1 MDQKANNTK
10 GFVLTAVTINSERN
24 IVPVDITGIVSDIQ
38 FFEHLDKPY
47 ITGNIVISDSVRL
60 YDRLDIQ
67 GAEEVIIEMQMNL
80 DSPKVRRKFYITK
93 IAAAQKTNETT
104 EMIALT
110 IVDDWFFRSTVKNVN
125 KVFTGSPDSII
136 EQIAEQYLDL
146 EVVREGSFV
155 FQNEMKVIV
164 PNLTPLQAIMWIKQR
179 ATTDDGMPF
188 YVYND
193 FITNRLNISDV
204 VTLTSQVPYNR
215 RKPFLYG
222 VTDSLVIDEK
232 QYAYLPIKAYKIKDV
247 QSMLSLVDK
256 GLVSSTHSFFHT
268 SHNKIRNH
276 SFNIQKD
283 IFDRVELDRSKHYKF
298 SEDFKIDDENI
309 TKLGSRKISRISSS
323 GPFEIGATANYK
335 SYSEETDPS
344 DHVRKITSRA
354 MRHFLIKDPISI
366 RVDGKAF
373 IRGDYN
379 MTIGN
384 CVRLLFLANR
394 PNTTEGGTKLDM
406 LKSGDYVVYSS
417 KHTFS
422 LTRYDVDLECVKI
435 SDFTNEGSM
444 LT

>member
-232 QYAYLPIKAYKIKDV
+232 
-247 QSMLSLVDK
+247 
-256 GLVSSTHSFFHT
+256 
-268 SHNKIRNH
+268 R
-276 SFNIQKD
+276 
-283 IFDRVELDRSKHYKF
+283 
-298 SEDFKIDDENI
+298 
-309 TKLGSRKISRISSS
+309 LGV
-323 GPFEIGATANYK
+323 A
-335 SYSEETDPS
+335 
-344 DHVRKITSRA
+344 H
-354 MRHFLIKDPISI
+354 
-366 RVDGKAF
+366 
-373 IRGDYN
+373 
-379 MTIGN
+379 
-384 CVRLLFLANR
+384 
-394 PNTTEGGTKLDM
+394 
-406 LKSGDYVVYSS
+406 
-417 KHTFS
+417 
-422 LTRYDVDLECVKI
+422 LEYR
-435 SDFTNEGSM
+435 
-444 LT
+444 

>member
-1 MDQKANNTK
+1 MDQANNTK
-10 GFVLTAVTINSERN
+10 GFILNAVTINSERN

-47 ITGNIVISDSVRL
+47 VTGNIVISDSVRL

-80 DSPKVRRKFYITK
+80 DGPKVRRKFYITK
-93 IAAAQKTNETT
+93 IKVAQKTNETT
-104 EMIALT
+104 EMVALNIA
-110 IVDDWFFRSTVKNVN
+110 DDWLFRSTTKNVN
-125 KVFTGSPDSII
+125 KAFSGSPDSII
-136 EQIAEQYLDL
+136 AQIAEEYLGL
-146 EVVREGSFV
+146 EVVREGNFV

-164 PNLTPLQAIMWIKQR
+164 PNLTPLQAIMWIRQR

-222 VTDSLVIDEK
+222 VTDALVVDET
-232 QYAYLPIKAYKIKDV
+232 QHAYLPIKAYKVKDV
-247 QSMLSLVDK
+247 QNMLSLVDK
-256 GLVSSTHSFFHT
+256 GLISSTHSFFHT

-283 IFDRVELDRSKHYKF
+283 VFDRVELDRSKSYKF
-298 SEDFKIDDENI
+298 SQEFKIDDENI
-309 TKLGSRKISRISSS
+309 TNLGSRKISRISSS

-344 DHVRKITSRA
+344 DHIRKITARA
-354 MRHFLIKDPISI
+354 MRHFLVKDPISI

-394 PNTTEGGTKLDM
+394 PNTTSGGTKLDVS
-406 LKSGDYVVYSS
+406 KSGDYVVYSS

-422 LTRYDVDLECVKI
+422 LTRYDVELECVKI
-435 SDFTNEGSM
+435 ASYNDEGSM